1 MTKAR
6 LQQDRS
12 RATRRAIVEAAESLW
27 LEKGFDQVSVE
38 DVCRMAEVAKGTF
51 YFYFPRKEYLL
62 VMTVFGRWMP
72 RPAEVEELCAG
83 DLGTLE
89 ILLELMASI
98 AERTRKL
105 DKAMVLR
112 AVEESFQHYREIG
125 KLEGGERYMRHTYA
139 PVFARG
145 VERGEI
151 DKSWDVNI
159 LARTLAWS
167 TIQEVFMWAD
177 GQTPDRAILANLRQ
191 RAELVATGG
200 GQPRPAGP
208 VTRLRSRRKT

>member
-1 MTKAR
+1 MTRAR
-6 LQQDRS
+6 FQQDRS
-12 RATRRAIVEAAESLW
+12 HATRHAIVEAAEMLW
-27 LEKGFDQVSVE
+27 RDQGFDKVSVE
-38 DVCRMAEVAKGTF
+38 DVCKAAEVAKGTF

-72 RPAEVEELCAG
+72 RASEVEQLCAS

-89 ILLELMASI
+89 VLLELMVGI

-125 KLEGGERYMRHTYA
+125 KLEGGERYMRHIYN

-151 DKSWDVNI
+151 DTSWDVNI

-177 GQTPDRAILANLRQ
+177 GQTSDRMMLPNLRQ
-191 RAELVATGG
+191 RAELVAAGG
-200 GQPRPAGP
+200 RQRRTESP
-208 VTRLRSRRKT
+208 VSRLRTRRRS